1 MTLYLLVTSSR
12 LISELIKELKLKKH
26 IRKIC
31 NTFKYYHN
39 NIMRCNTKSIG
50 LHLQLGDEAWQGKDK
65 GTTIKDVLCSD
76 SVAKIS
82 SIVTLTIGTSEDTSS
97 IMVFSARSKNV
108 EQEKRTADKY

>member
-1 MTLYLLVTSSR
+1 
-12 LISELIKELKLKKH
+12 
-26 IRKIC
+26 
-31 NTFKYYHN
+31 
-39 NIMRCNTKSIG
+39 MRCNTKSTG